1 MGDTGQPSAGAQTAE
16 SAAGDGSDPATRL
29 EHARDRLERAERALE
44 EAGGRDRVETGADAY
59 RNAMKLLETYVDR
72 ASGSGRETFKAYVE
86 LEGKFSTLIESLP
99 EELPH
104 REAFDA
110 SLEAIDKRR
119 LTESDFERA
128 EQALEPASEA
138 ADLLEEYEAAREEQK
153 AALTAARTRLETV
166 EAEIEDRKRLLEL
179 GDADLEA
186 PVERLQEPIET
197 YNEALRE
204 AAFETYRSEA
214 SARTVFT
221 LLERSRHHPFVP
233 FEQPPEELRE
243 YVETTDAGEYSISKL
258 LEYAQYSRSKL
269 SHYVDDAGELKR
281 RIATRQTYL
290 ERLDSTPLELEWP
303 PAEAGVLRHA
313 IRDKRPLVERVGG
326 QELVDR
332 LLAVRRLTFDN
343 DVDFDRLQR
352 AATAIEQLS
361 TDERERLADGRI
373 EIELEELREER
384 KHLET
389 VLSADS

>member
-1 MGDTGQPSAGAQTAE
+1 MGDTGQPSAGGETVG
-16 SAAGDGSDPATRL
+16 SAAGDGTDPARRL

-59 RNAMKLLETYVDR
+59 RNAIKLLETYVDR

-204 AAFETYRSEA
+204 AFETYLSEA

-243 YVETTDAGEYSISKL
+243 YVERTDAGEYSIPKL

-303 PAEAGVLRHA
+303 PAEADVLRHA
-313 IRDKRPLVERVGG
+313 VRDKRPLVERVGG

-332 LLAVRRLTFDN
+332 LLAVRKLTLET
-343 DVDFDRLQR
+343 DVDFDRLQT

-361 TDERERLADGRI
+361 ADERERLADGRV
-373 EIELEELREER
+373 ETELEDLRAER
-384 KHLET
+384 ERLET

>member
-1 MGDTGQPSAGAQTAE
+1 MGDTGQPSGGGETVE
-16 SAAGDGSDPATRL
+16 SAAGDGTDPARRL

-204 AAFETYRSEA
+204 AFETYLSEA
-214 SARTVFT
+214 STRTVFT

-243 YVETTDAGEYSISKL
+243 YVERTDAGEYSIPKL

-303 PAEAGVLRHA
+303 PTEAGVLRHA

-326 QELVDR
+326 QDLVDR
-332 LLAVRRLTFDN
+332 LLAVRKLTLET
-343 DVDFDRLQR
+343 DVDFDRLQT

-361 TDERERLADGRI
+361 ADERERLADGRV
-373 EIELEELREER
+373 ETELEDLRAER
-384 KHLET
+384 ERLET